1 MVLYDMYYNNTIS
14 SLLLNLS
21 RNLETTIQKI
31 LTNTQDVTYYQQYPP
46 YCAYNIAQ
54 LPSSNEAPLL
64 RSFFTVLFQ
73 YYNSIATATTTVAL
87 LTL

>member
-31 LTNTQDVTYYQQYPP
+31 LTNTQDVTNHQQYPP
-46 YCAYNIAQ
+46 YCAYIIAQ
-54 LPSSNEAPLL
+54 LPPPKKY
-64 RSFFTVLFQ
+64 RCYGYIYCTIP
-73 YYNSIATATTTVAL
+73 YYSTGTATTTGTVSL
-87 LTL
+87 FTV